1 MQTKPLSQITLFTMG
16 RANLEKRLAKFYEDS
31 SDADSTLQYL
41 VAVLVRQCLCISDFS
56 DFCGDLVQKIL
67 LFAEP
72 SDVLRKLAPLF
83 RASFK
88 SGKEWEAV
96 TRRLYKNKNE
106 YHRYNN
112 RVSDNKKYLFS
123 ATTPPEKM
131 DGQYKIVSTF
141 EDAVGKIHTWSL
153 RDADSESSG
162 MKIDAAL
169 ELLSSLTIFEKD
181 GIRRFVKLENSDI
194 FNCTRYPK
202 VRHGVVL
209 ETTDQN
215 SVDMV
220 AEAPSQTPAQQPA
233 AFDFSNLSEAE
244 KLALVKMLLPEGMV
258 LTDARMTELGD
269 EAKSE
274 SPATVAQKAEPNS
287 AGSTSAVK
295 EKPKNETKKPVEIP
309 VHKKNSYSNYQ
320 KPKSEKQKK
329 REEKDELMMK
339 REKGKGGVGKKKDR
353 KRNRRK

>member
-56 DFCGDLVQKIL
+56 DFCGDLVREIL

-83 RASFK
+83 RAPFK

-123 ATTPPEKM
+123 ATTPAEKM

-194 FNCTRYPK
+194 FNCTRHPK
-202 VRHGVVL
+202 IRHGVVL
-209 ETTDQN
+209 ETSDQN
-215 SVDMV
+215 SVDMM
-220 AEAPSQTPAQQPA
+220 AEAPSQTPAQPT

-258 LTDARMTELGD
+258 LADAPMTELGD
-269 EAKSE
+269 EAKTE
-274 SPATVAQKAEPNS
+274 SPVTIEQKAEPKIT
-287 AGSTSAVK
+287 GSTSAVK
-295 EKPKNETKKPVEIP
+295 EAPKTEAKKPVDIP

-329 REEKDELMMK
+329 REEHDELMK
-339 REKGKGGVGKKKDR
+339 RRRKGQGGAGKGKDR